1 MDQHAAELFR
11 AGEKMRE
18 WFVDHW
24 QDIAK
29 LLEVAGDVNLANL
42 DEKDF
47 IARMEEAV
55 LNLKVVDPQPR
66 LVELDRQL
74 NKWRGVTMQAVADV
88 VKPRPQ
94 ANLEDPGQLL
104 GQMVLLNARITRTLG
119 MMIVD
124 NQAKPSEIDEL
135 RGMIDRLGEL
145 SKEGAPWQD

>member
-24 QDIAK
+24 QKIAK
-29 LLEVAGDVNLANL
+29 VLEVAGDVNLANL
-42 DEKDF
+42 DERDF
-47 IARMEEAV
+47 ISRMEAAV
-55 LNLKVVDPQPR
+55 LDLKVVDPQPR
-66 LVELDRQL
+66 LLELDKQL

-94 ANLEDPGQLL
+94 ASLEDPGQLL
-104 GQMVLLNARITRTLG
+104 GQMVLLNARITSVLG

-124 NQAKPSEIDEL
+124 NSAKPSQIDEL
-135 RGMIDRLGEL
+135 KAMIDRLGEL
-145 SKEGAPWQD
+145 SKEGAPWLD